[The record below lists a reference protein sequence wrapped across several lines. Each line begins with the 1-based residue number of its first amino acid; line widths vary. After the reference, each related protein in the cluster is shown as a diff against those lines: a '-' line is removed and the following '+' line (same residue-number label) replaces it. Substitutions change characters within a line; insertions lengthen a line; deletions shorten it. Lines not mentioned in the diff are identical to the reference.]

1 MRCFVLGREIRG
13 GRRGGG
19 GTRGCRTAV
28 RSMCEGRQRERD
40 CQTGSE
46 NRPGVLQG
54 DLTMKHM
61 FFSITVVPASN
72 ELNTLGYQNIEAIMF
87 LSKQS
92 RKFGRSD
99 S

>member
-1 MRCFVLGREIRG
+1 MGAGLRLDRCVRGEREK
-13 GRRGGG
+13 
-19 GTRGCRTAV
+19 
-28 RSMCEGRQRERD
+28 D

-61 FFSITVVPASN
+61 FFQLQLYQHSN
-72 ELNTLGYQNIEAIMF
+72 ELNILGYQNIKAIMF

-92 RKFGRSD
+92 RKLGSNDF
-99 S
+99 

>member
-1 MRCFVLGREIRG
+1 
-13 GRRGGG
+13 
-19 GTRGCRTAV
+19 
-28 RSMCEGRQRERD
+28 MCEGRQRERD

-54 DLTMKHM
+54 DLKMKHM
-61 FFSITVVPASN
+61 FLQLQLYQHSN